1 MDRNEAGKTIY
12 IAKYIA
18 SGIIPPGTESEALVA
33 KEWDTLAEELKEEYR
48 QTGEAFYNKLVQPF
62 EGRII
67 KVENLKIEQVMT
79 AEQLRYCV
87 QMTNKHLEYRHTEEF
102 LPLILEQA
110 FRNLQNKEQN
120 SLLKLKRFQDDILTF
135 LRAIALVADSVGNA
149 ATHKEKS
156 ARMRGLIAQIESAIQ
171 KVRNGYEDLLT
182 RYWYDKPDLF
192 RSDYPVLQ
200 YIQKSR
206 QLEEE
211 LKALKEGRTP
221 EFTDGF

>member
-1 MDRNEAGKTIY
+1 MDRNEGGKTIY

-18 SGIIPPGTESEALVA
+18 SGIVPSGADTEALIA
-33 KEWDTLAEELKEEYR
+33 QEWDTLCEELKEEYR
-48 QTGEAFYNKLVQPF
+48 QTAETFYNKLVEPF
-62 EGRII
+62 EGRIV
-67 KVENLKIEQVMT
+67 KVENQKIEQVMT

-149 ATHKEKS
+149 ATHREKNS
-156 ARMRGLIAQIESAIQ
+156 RMRGLIGQIESAIQ
-171 KVRNGYEDLLT
+171 KVRDGYEDLLT

-211 LKALKEGRTP
+211 LKALKEGKTP
-221 EFTDGF
+221 DSYDSF